1 MALTLEQLRAD
12 VADVLGEDPE
22 DIPVDE
28 NLADHGLDSVRL
40 MALRERWRQEH
51 GVEVAFADL
60 AEKPALEAWVA
71 LLGAA

>member
-1 MALTLEQLRAD
+1 MTLTVRRIRED

-40 MALRERWRQEH
+40 MTLVERWRRDH
-51 GVEVAFADL
+51 AAPPRRD
-60 AEKPALEAWVA
+60 PAQML
-71 LLGAA
+71 